1 VIACELATLDPLN
14 LTALLQAQF
23 AKSDIDTHPA
33 MSLYAIGKN
42 DLVAHT
48 RIGCIRWGWTS
59 AVKVAR
65 LLAIIGVSP
74 NEQDDHVWE
83 VVATTPAERIV
94 YVGGGWTMLINGE
107 SPTAGLSP

>member
-23 AKSDIDTHPA
+23 AKSDIDTYPA

-48 RIGCIRWGWTS
+48 RIG
-59 AVKVAR
+59 
-65 LLAIIGVSP
+65 
-74 NEQDDHVWE
+74 
-83 VVATTPAERIV
+83 
-94 YVGGGWTMLINGE
+94 
-107 SPTAGLSP
+107 